1 MVELKN
7 SLYQIKGS
15 QGSLR
20 GRVGQEEHRLSGLG
34 DKVEELELSVGDNDK
49 LIKKILI
56 EEIRSLDTMRGT

>member
-1 MVELKN
+1 MVELKK

-20 GRVGQEEHRLSGLG
+20 GRVGQEEHRLSGFG

-49 LIKKILI
+49 LIKKN
-56 EEIRSLDTMRGT
+56 TN

>member
-49 LIKKILI
+49 LIKKKN
-56 EEIRSLDTMRGT
+56 TN